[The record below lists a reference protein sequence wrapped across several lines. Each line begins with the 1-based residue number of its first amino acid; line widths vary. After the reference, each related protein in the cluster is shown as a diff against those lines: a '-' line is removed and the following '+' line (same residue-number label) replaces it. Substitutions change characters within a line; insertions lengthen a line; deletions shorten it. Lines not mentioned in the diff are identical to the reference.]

1 MTLGEG
7 NPVSLCD
14 TRPNIVTE
22 AFVALNVGQGH
33 TASLGELVMPAWF
46 EDEAFWMA
54 LYPYL
59 LDSGEF
65 CEWPKLNTRGYLCTL
80 GVPTQSVLRKGYP
93 LAEAHCTAFAQT
105 AGLFV

>member
-7 NPVSLCD
+7 NPISLCY

-22 AFVALNVGQGH
+22 VFAALNVGQGY

-59 LDSGEF
+59 FPDEQF
-65 CEWPKLNTRGYLCTL
+65 A
-80 GVPTQSVLRKGYP
+80 
-93 LAEAHCTAFAQT
+93 LAEEQVDQLLALVGFTQERTLDKLQAELALRQLQPFFPEESSA
-105 AGLFV
+105 